1 MNDEMTIGSSE
12 QPPSGGG
19 SDFEAAAAVA
29 QKLQARLRA
38 TICGRD
44 DVIDLVF
51 VCTPNKVNVALLEA
65 CASEVEK
72 AAADY
77 LAEPAA
83 PATTIF
89 DYLHA
94 SLPAALEA
102 QREKLAEAQKG
113 MDFRQYDKA
122 IYLIEQSEINSE
134 LAIEKSKTALVR
146 AQVTENVRENEIL
159 REDYESTYGE
169 DFR

>member
-1 MNDEMTIGSSE
+1 
-12 QPPSGGG
+12 
-19 SDFEAAAAVA
+19 
-29 QKLQARLRA
+29 
-38 TICGRD
+38 
-44 DVIDLVF
+44 
-51 VCTPNKVNVALLEA
+51 
-65 CASEVEK
+65 
-72 AAADY
+72 
-77 LAEPAA
+77 
-83 PATTIF
+83 
-89 DYLHA
+89 
-94 SLPAALEA
+94 
-102 QREKLAEAQKG
+102 